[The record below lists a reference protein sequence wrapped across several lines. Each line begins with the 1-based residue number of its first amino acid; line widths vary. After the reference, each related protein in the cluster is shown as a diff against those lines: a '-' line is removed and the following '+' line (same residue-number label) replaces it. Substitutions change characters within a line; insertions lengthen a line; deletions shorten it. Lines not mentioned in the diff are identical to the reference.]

1 MSNFTVDIEKQLTSL
16 GKEIQQF
23 VEKLVPVEQA
33 ERDFTPACDVVEG
46 DKLFKILMDLPGMQK
61 KNLNISLKDR
71 VLTIE
76 GERELF
82 LEDDERLKRGER
94 KQGAFIRSFAI
105 PEFADVN
112 TIDASFK
119 NGVLK
124 IEIAKIVDGDDDSS
138 SIPIK

>member
-1 MSNFTVDIEKQLTSL
+1 MSNFTVDIERQLTSL

-23 VEKLVPVEQA
+23 VEKLVPVEQT
-33 ERDFTPACDVVEG
+33 ERDFTPSCDVVEG

-94 KQGAFIRSFAI
+94 KQGGFIRSFAI
-105 PEFADVN
+105 PKFADVN

-124 IEIAKIVDGDDDSS
+124 IEIAKIDDGDGDSS

>member
-23 VEKLVPVEQA
+23 VEKLVPVEQT
-33 ERDFTPACDVVEG
+33 ERDFTPVCDVVEG

-82 LEDDERLKRGER
+82 LEDDEHLKRGER
-94 KQGAFIRSFAI
+94 KQGRFIRSFAI
-105 PEFADVN
+105 PKFADVN

-124 IEIAKIVDGDDDSS
+124 IEIAKIDDGDDDSS